1 MKEKIFTIK
10 TDRDIKKAT
19 NYQYPFIADFTQ
31 TKRIAILPNE
41 FEFSHTHIF
50 LCRPDMITIGDRAFA
65 NNTDLTNFGG
75 YPQIIGDEAFAFCSN
90 LKSFEFETVR
100 SIGSGAFQYSGIREF
115 NAGKDLRVL
124 KDNTFSGCYNLTDVN
139 LGQIESIGHHCFAST
154 GISSITLNKDLKKIG
169 NQAFE
174 ACTFLK
180 NIVCLCH
187 EPPRLCESSLI
198 GTSIEKIWLPDE
210 ESLEKYSTAK
220 YWSDYKD
227 LMSLIDW
234 DAIKQYIDHLKSERD
249 KSKIF

>member
-1 MKEKIFTIK
+1 M
-10 TDRDIKKAT
+10 
-19 NYQYPFIADFTQ
+19 
-31 TKRIAILPNE
+31 
-41 FEFSHTHIF
+41 
-50 LCRPDMITIGDRAFA
+50 
-65 NNTDLTNFGG
+65 
-75 YPQIIGDEAFAFCSN
+75 
-90 LKSFEFETVR
+90 
-100 SIGSGAFQYSGIREF
+100 GSGAFQYSGIREF

-124 KDNTFSGCYNLTDVN
+124 KDNTISGCYNLTDVN
-139 LGQIESIGHHCFAST
+139 LGQIEGIGHHCFAST

-198 GTSIEKIWLPDE
+198 GTSIEKIWLPDA

-227 LMSLIDW
+227 LMCLIDW
-234 DAIKQYIDHLKSERD
+234 NAIKLYVDHLKEERS